1 MNNNL
6 EEKDI
11 HSKKVQHIMGEALP
25 WFVRYGT
32 AIIALLLIL
41 LALFIQ
47 QTDLWNCTHYYSQS
61 ILQSS

>member
-32 AIIALLLIL
+32 AIIAILLIL
-41 LALFIQ
+41 PALFIQ
-47 QTDLWNCTHYYSQS
+47 QTDLWNCTHY
-61 ILQSS
+61 